1 MTMPH
6 DSRPQSPESAR
17 RAALHRVIGALNTQL
32 EKLACSHQHTIYTSK
47 LCELCLIQRARI
59 SGVVR
64 CVDCGRPLC
73 EAHARMP
80 AIYRKE
86 DTDKYYRLR
95 SKISRLERDLTQGSL
110 FHDA

>member
-32 EKLACSHQHTIYTSK
+32 EKLACSHQHTVRQSK
-47 LCELCLIQRARI
+47 LCDFCLAERARI
-59 SGVVR
+59 AGVVR
-64 CVDCGRPLC
+64 CVDCGRSLC
-73 EAHARMP
+73 EPHATMP
-80 AIYRKE
+80 AVYRKE

-95 SKISRLERDLTQGSL
+95 SKIRRLELDLTQGSL